1 MREIVFDTETTGLDN
16 EQDRVIEIGGVELDN
31 KFPTGRTFHVYV
43 NAQGRNVHPEA
54 LAVHGITDDFL
65 KDKPNFG
72 DIVGDM
78 AEIFDGAKLI
88 AHNASFDI
96 GFINAEYARLG
107 LPPVDPARV
116 IDTLALARRRHPMG
130 PNSLDALC
138 KRYGI
143 DNSHRTKHGALL
155 DAELLAEVYIEM
167 NGGRQAALGLTSASS
182 STLSGR
188 GSTVDKS
195 LGPRPQ
201 PLPSR
206 LSDAERAAHARL
218 LEDLGDRALWK
229 LYAE

>member
-16 EQDRVIEIGGVELDN
+16 EHDRVIEIGGVELDN

-43 NAQGRNVHPEA
+43 NAQGRNVHPDA

-116 IDTLALARRRHPMG
+116 IDNQIA
-130 PNSLDALC
+130 
-138 KRYGI
+138 
-143 DNSHRTKHGALL
+143 
-155 DAELLAEVYIEM
+155 
-167 NGGRQAALGLTSASS
+167 SA
-182 STLSGR
+182 
-188 GSTVDKS
+188 
-195 LGPRPQ
+195 
-201 PLPSR
+201 
-206 LSDAERAAHARL
+206 
-218 LEDLGDRALWK
+218 
-229 LYAE
+229 